1 MLETTRKYW
10 QATYM
15 TRTTVYHIF
24 KKKKNLKDSIAK
36 GQII

>member
-15 TRTTVYHIF
+15 TRTTVYHIL
-24 KKKKNLKDSIAK
+24 KKKNLKDSIAK